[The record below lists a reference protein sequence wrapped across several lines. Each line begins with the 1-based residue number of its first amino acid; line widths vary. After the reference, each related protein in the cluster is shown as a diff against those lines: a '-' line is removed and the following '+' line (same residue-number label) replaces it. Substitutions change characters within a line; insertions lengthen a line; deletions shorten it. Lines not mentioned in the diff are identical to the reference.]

1 MGIRLALGAQARQV
15 AMLVLR
21 QAMTPVSLGLV
32 IGVAVAAAGGR
43 VLASLL
49 YGVSPRDPA
58 TLAVVIVLLAGVGL
72 ASCLLPVRRAMRVDP
87 LTSLRDE

>member
-1 MGIRLALGAQARQV
+1 
-15 AMLVLR
+15 
-21 QAMTPVSLGLV
+21 
-32 IGVAVAAAGGR
+32 VAVAAAGGR